1 MEHNQ
6 TVMDR
11 ISVLYD
17 QLFDAEK
24 KIAKF
29 ILNHHKEVVDMTVS
43 ELAEASDV
51 SVASVSRFC
60 RKVGLKGFHQLKIG
74 LAQEM
79 VESYGEGATS
89 NDILLDDIPQS
100 LQNILANKIEEL
112 KQTVNQI
119 DPKSFETILGLFMN
133 AKRVQVMAVGNTIP
147 VAIDAAF
154 KFNELGIPTTAGTI
168 WETQL
173 SYAYTLGE
181 GDVLLAI
188 SNSGESNKVVEAVE
202 IVNANGGTTIGI
214 TNSPQSA
221 IGEEVQYHIT
231 TATREKLFLDE
242 FCFSRVSATTV
253 IEILFLFLTVSIENS
268 HNTMTKCEEMFAV
281 DKR

>member
-1 MEHNQ
+1 MDQ
-6 TVMDR
+6 QLSVLDR

-29 ILNHHKEVVDMTVS
+29 ILNHQKEVVDMTVS
-43 ELAEASDV
+43 EVALASDV

-60 RKVGLKGFHQLKIG
+60 RKVGLKGFHQLKIS
-74 LAQEM
+74 LAQEL
-79 VESYGEGATS
+79 VETYGEGATS
-89 NDILLDDIPQS
+89 NDIRLDDIPQS

-112 KQTVNQI
+112 KQTVNGINTEEFAKVLDCIQ
-119 DPKSFETILGLFMN
+119 N
-133 AKRVQVMAVGNTIP
+133 AKRVQVIAVGNTIP

-154 KFNELGIPTTAGTI
+154 KFNELGIPTNAGTI

-181 GDVLLAI
+181 GDVLIAI
-188 SNSGESNKVVEAVE
+188 SNSGESNKVFEAVE
-202 IVNANGGTTIGI
+202 IANSNNAVTVGI
-214 TNSPQSA
+214 TNNPHSA
-221 IGEEVQYHIT
+221 IGEAVQYHIT

-253 IEILFLFLTVSIENS
+253 IEIIFLFLTEAIETS
-268 HNTMTKCEEMFAV
+268 HKTMTQCEEMFAV

>member
-1 MEHNQ
+1 MDQ
-6 TVMDR
+6 QLSVLDR

-29 ILNHHKEVVDMTVS
+29 ILNHQKEVVDMTVS
-43 ELAEASDV
+43 EVAQASDV

-60 RKVGLKGFHQLKIG
+60 RKVGLKGFHQLKIS
-74 LAQEM
+74 LAQEL
-79 VESYGEGATS
+79 VETYGEGATS
-89 NDILLDDIPQS
+89 NDICLDDIPQS

-119 DPKSFETILGLFMN
+119 DPEQFKKILDLIQN
-133 AKRVQVMAVGNTIP
+133 AKRVQVIAVGNTIP

-154 KFNELGIPTTAGTI
+154 KFNELGIPTNAGTI

-173 SYAYTLGE
+173 SYVYTLGE
-181 GDVLLAI
+181 GDVLIAI
-188 SNSGESNKVVEAVE
+188 SNSGESNKVFEAVE
-202 IVNANGGTTIGI
+202 IANSNQVATIGI
-214 TNSPQSA
+214 TNNPHSA
-221 IGEEVQYHIT
+221 IGEAVDYHIT

-253 IEILFLFLTVSIENS
+253 IEIIFLFLTEAIETS
-268 HNTMTKCEEMFAV
+268 HKTMTQCEEMFAV